1 MFLNPA
7 RWNSNATLL
16 FLESPSG
23 VGFSYNA
30 SDATGTGGTYSTD
43 DAKTAALN
51 LETLVAFFAAY
62 PELRANALFLAGES
76 YAGVYVPMLAQQV
89 RRRGWSGERRE
100 WVEVVGWVGGVVE

>member
-1 MFLNPA
+1 M
-7 RWNSNATLL
+7 
-16 FLESPSG
+16 
-23 VGFSYNA
+23 GFSYNA

-89 RRRGWSGERRE
+89 RRRGWSEERRG
-100 WVEVVGWVGGVVE
+100 WVEVVGWVGGVVECLERRWMD